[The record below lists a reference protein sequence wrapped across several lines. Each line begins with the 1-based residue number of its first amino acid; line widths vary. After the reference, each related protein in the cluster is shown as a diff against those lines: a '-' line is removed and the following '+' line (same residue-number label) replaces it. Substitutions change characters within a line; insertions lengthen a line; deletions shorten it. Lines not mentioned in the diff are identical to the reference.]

1 MAYQPLSPRTHLIF
15 WTAATIT
22 FIAFIMLF
30 KSVLFPFVLGIAIA
44 YLLNPLV
51 NKLGNIGFSRAPAAM
66 MILLGFVIII
76 LTITLLLAPV
86 LVRELTELAQNMP
99 GYIKNVIEQ
108 VKPLIERAQ
117 AMLGITEDQAIT
129 KILENGGGPAIKT
142 FNVIFQNLVAGGQ
155 AVVDAMSIVVITP
168 IVAYFM
174 MKDWPAVTSWVHD
187 LIPRHAEKDANS
199 LLKKID
205 EKIAGFVRGQ
215 ISVAVMLGIGYA
227 VTLAIVGLKY
237 GMLIG
242 LASGLLSVIPMVGSA
257 VGLIV
262 SISVAWFQTMD
273 ITFVLIV
280 GGIFLAG
287 QVIEGNF
294 LTPKLV
300 GDSVGLHPLWVFFAL
315 VAGGSLLGI
324 LGMFLSVP
332 VTASIGVITSFLLQK
347 YKDSQ
352 YYTDINPV
360 ESVPEKKKPEKSEPS
375 EKKTEKQSAT
385 KAKTGIKTNKNTSE
399 KKSKK
404 DSTNTD

>member
-1 MAYQPLSPRTHLIF
+1 MIF
-15 WTAATIT
+15 WTGATIA
-22 FIAFIMLF
+22 FIAFIVLF
-30 KSVLFPFVLGIAIA
+30 KSVLFPFVLGIAVA

-51 NKLGNIGFSRAPAAM
+51 NKLGNIGFSRAPAAL

-86 LVRELTELAQNMP
+86 IVREVTELAQNMP

-117 AMLGITEDQAIT
+117 ALLGVTEDQAIE
-129 KILENGGGPAIKT
+129 KILQNGSGPAVKT
-142 FNVIFQNLVAGGQ
+142 FNVIYQNLVAGGQ
-155 AVVDAMSIVVITP
+155 AIVDAMSVLVITP

-174 MKDWPAVTSWVHD
+174 MKDWPAVTAWVHD
-187 LIPRHAEKDANS
+187 LIPRHAEKDATK
-199 LLKKID
+199 LLKQID

-215 ISVAVMLGIGYA
+215 ISVAVMLGVAYA

-237 GMLIG
+237 GVLIG

-352 YYTDINPV
+352 YYTDMNPA
-360 ESVPEKKKPEKSEPS
+360 ESAPEEKTTEKSKTS
-375 EKKTEKQSAT
+375 DKKTKKQTAKKTTKTSAQT
-385 KAKTGIKTNKNTSE
+385 KKTAKNKE
-399 KKSKK
+399 
-404 DSTNTD
+404 DSNNAD